1 MQEWRQLDDHA
12 LTDIFVSNESRDG
25 RHSDWLDMRFDS
37 MLRGFYG
44 SDRGFVAVA
53 GGAGIA
59 VPRIL
64 LRNADASGDLS
75 NGLAAVVL
83 A

>member
-1 MQEWRQLDDHA
+1 
-12 LTDIFVSNESRDG
+12 
-25 RHSDWLDMRFDS
+25 MRFDS